1 MHTRVPITEHRY
13 HSLMP
18 LKKKPNGVDEIAIFD
33 EAEIQ
38 LRNGVWQFRMYLPEE
53 QKYIRRS
60 LRTRKRDSAIDSAKD
75 LFFEI
80 KANQRAGKKQF
91 AKTTKQAV
99 EAYLEARALEIHP
112 NGITVGRVNT
122 IRNHLNHWL
131 DFIHRDKKVNDLQR
145 MDCSQYHIWRSNSK
159 NGKPVSKSTIRNEQ
173 ATINALMLWL
183 FRNNEIIIDG
193 FVFGKIK
200 VEDIGADT
208 ARRRVFESTEQE
220 AIRNSIR
227 QYVEE
232 AEKDLETSNN
242 RAKLVAC
249 IYLEIA
255 LLTGLRRGEQLQ
267 LKWSDVNWSGAIVAS
282 NPYPLTQQETP
293 LEKIKRMR
301 SDRNKENMPATE
313 EAVEGDWLDYADIH
327 VREETSK
334 VRNWRDIRL
343 TDIEALELLCS
354 YQRRWLKESIG
365 RLPKPAEVAETHI
378 FAIGPEKKPSVR
390 SIYYWFDKVMA
401 KANIEDRPG
410 RDLVLGCFRHTYITN
425 LINRGFD
432 PMQVAELA
440 GTSDTQI
447 RRVYYHTTEEKK
459 MRNAFPDLT
468 FKDKILYPKK

>member
-1 MHTRVPITEHRY
+1 
-13 HSLMP
+13 MP

-33 EAEIQ
+33 EAEIL

-53 QKYIRRS
+53 KKYIRRS
-60 LRTRKRDSAIDSAKD
+60 LRTRMRDSAIDSAKD

-145 MDCSQYHIWRSNSK
+145 MDCSQYHIWRSNKK
-159 NGKPVSKSTIRNEQ
+159 NGKPIAKSTIRNEQ
-173 ATINALMLWL
+173 ATINAFMLWL
-183 FRNNEIIIDG
+183 FRNNEISIDG
-193 FVFGKIK
+193 FFFGKTK

-220 AIRNSIR
+220 AIKNSVR

-249 IYLEIA
+249 LYLEIA

-267 LKWSDVNWSGAIVAS
+267 LKWSDIKWGGAMFAS
-282 NPYPLTQQETP
+282 SPYSSAQNETEI
-293 LEKIKRMR
+293 EKIRRMR
-301 SDRNKENMPATE
+301 NARDRGGVPPIDEV
-313 EAVEGDWLDYADIH
+313 VESEWLDYADIH
-327 VREETSK
+327 VRSETSK
-334 VRNWRDIRL
+334 VRRPRDIRL
-343 TDIEALELLCS
+343 TDTEALDIMFK
-354 YQRRWLKESIG
+354 YQSIWLREFFG
-365 RLPKPAEVAETHI
+365 RAPKPAEFADTYI
-378 FAIGPEKKPSVR
+378 FAIEPKRKPSVR
-390 SIYYWFDKVMA
+390 SIYYWFVKVMA
-401 KANIEDRPG
+401 EADIDDHPD

-425 LINRGFD
+425 LVNRGYD

-459 MRNAFPDLT
+459 MRNAFPDLDY
-468 FKDKILYPKK
+468 KDKILYPKN